1 MKKLSGPKKAF
12 LKAHRLVLLA
22 AMLAAGI
29 SACSPAPR
37 HTLTTEEKLADLQWL
52 YSTFSENYAPLEYK
66 MSRFGF
72 EFDQLKKDT
81 DQAAI
86 ATKTNE
92 EFYMVMHG
100 FVAKFRDAH
109 TSSALTDA
117 GLPGRTQVAYVG
129 FGGKRLGNSLL
140 VTSLLP
146 TMRGG
151 AYPIKVG
158 DKIEKVNGKTL
169 KELVDADSTR
179 VRNLGQAESNYTALF
194 NRYFSR
200 DSLTSPMPA
209 ESDMTLTVNRGGQVF
224 DTTVPWI
231 KKDLYD
237 FAIEQAAADKKPASA
252 ENVAS
257 IFEIGLNALQ
267 GKLDLIPAAYRNIVR
282 GNGFRY
288 VKSFI
293 YVDDRPTWM
302 SSLLSGYQDHLLGKE
317 TTPTDELKALRVVSP
332 SALFVPGSSI
342 YPTYVTFEKVLDAQG
357 KETGSAKPVA
367 TMYLNT
373 FSPSSDDEAYRE
385 VKNTLKALQDIG
397 VREII
402 VDLINNGGGSL
413 ELGLKIAQLFSKE
426 KIVMPDMQFKTSE
439 TWMDDFDKTRLNGKN
454 DAEKEIARRVFSAL
468 VEDRLAG
475 KRLSRKFN
483 TETLMPFQ
491 VSGNPDIKAP
501 FKVVLLVNEMCA
513 SMCDIFSAVMK
524 DNSLALIVGSN
535 TMGAGGNV
543 VDHREAPNS
552 HMTVRQTESLML
564 RKDGSYIENN
574 GVAPDVAV
582 DVAST
587 SDTKYAGVRKKA
599 LELFTQTVTTQP
611 VGEKP

>member
-1 MKKLSGPKKAF
+1 MKENLTAKKSSLAGSKIGLSVA
-12 LKAHRLVLLA
+12 LLI
-22 AMLAAGI
+22 LWI

-37 HTLTTEEKLADLQWL
+37 HTLTTEEKLADLQWI

-72 EFDQLKKDT
+72 RFDQLKKET

-129 FGGKRLGNSLL
+129 FGGKRLGNGLL

-146 TMRGG
+146 TMRDG
-151 AYPIKVG
+151 AYPIKLG
-158 DKIEKVNGKTL
+158 DKIEKVNGKSL
-169 KELVDADSTR
+169 KELVDGQSTQ
-179 VRNLGQAESNYTALF
+179 VRNLGQSESNYTALF

-200 DSLTSPMPA
+200 DSLSAPIPT
-209 ESDMTLTVNRGGQVF
+209 ETDMTLTVSREGRSFEV
-224 DTTVPWI
+224 TVPWI

-237 FAIEQAAADKKPASA
+237 FAIEQATADRKSASN
-252 ENVAS
+252 EKGAS

-267 GKLDLIPAAYRNIVR
+267 GKLDLIPKAYRNIVR
-282 GNGFRY
+282 GEGFRFA
-288 VKSFI
+288 KSFI
-293 YVDDRPTWM
+293 YVDDRPNWM
-302 SSLLSGYQDHLLGKE
+302 SNLLTGYQDRLNGKE
-317 TTPTDELKALRVVSP
+317 ETPTDELKALRVVTP
-332 SALFVPGSSI
+332 SALFVPGSAI
-342 YPTYVTFEKVLDAQG
+342 YPTYVTFEKMLDAQG
-357 KETGSAKPVA
+357 KETGTAKPIA

-373 FSPSSDDEAYRE
+373 FSPSDDEGAYRE
-385 VKNTLKALQDIG
+385 VKNTLKVLQDNG
-397 VREII
+397 VREVII
-402 VDLINNGGGSL
+402 DLINNGGGSL
-413 ELGLKIAQLFSKE
+413 ELGLKLAQLFSKE

-439 TWMDDFDKTRLNGKN
+439 TWMDDFDKTRLHGNN

-468 VEDRLAG
+468 VEDREAG
-475 KRLSRKFN
+475 KSLSRKFN

-491 VSGNPDIKAP
+491 VSGNPDIKSP

-524 DNSLALIVGSN
+524 DNALAMIVGSN

-582 DVAST
+582 DVASM

-599 LELFTQTVTTQP
+599 LELFTQTITTQP
-611 VGEKP
+611 VVEKP